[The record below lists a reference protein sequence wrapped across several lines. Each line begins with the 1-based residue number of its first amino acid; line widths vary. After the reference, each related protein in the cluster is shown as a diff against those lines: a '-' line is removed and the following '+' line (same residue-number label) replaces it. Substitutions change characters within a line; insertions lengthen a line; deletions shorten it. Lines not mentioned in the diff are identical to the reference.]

1 MDLPDKTFTI
11 SDESIVQ
18 VRVRQTRCC
27 FCCNLILEIALLFF
41 AIFMVSVLA
50 SFGTIDPDPAYYI
63 CLIAFSYIGYVILF
77 YRFWRQ
83 WTYKSELT

>member
-1 MDLPDKTFTI
+1 
-11 SDESIVQ
+11 
-18 VRVRQTRCC
+18 
-27 FCCNLILEIALLFF
+27 
-41 AIFMVSVLA
+41 MVSVLA